1 MREVDEDGLAIRPN
15 KTRLKRELAELQ
27 KLVVEIINL
36 GGGDRARLDLDDKFL
51 DGVHRASAMKAS
63 SGRNREI
70 KYLTKLLQKQ
80 DLDHVRNWFE
90 NRNSKHSEEN
100 RHFHV
105 LEKWRDR
112 LIAEGDAA
120 LQRYLEQYPQT
131 DRQQIRALIRS
142 AVKER
147 NTGKPAGAGRKL
159 FRTLRDNSAEAMES
173 AILLDQKE
181 QESQ

>member
-15 KTRLKRELAELQ
+15 KTQLKRELAELQ
-27 KLVVEIINL
+27 KLVMEIIAL
-36 GGGDRARLDLDDKFL
+36 GEGERARLDLDAKFL
-51 DGVHRASAMKAS
+51 AGVQRASAMKAS

-80 DLDHVRNWFE
+80 NLQQIQSWF
-90 NRNSKHSEEN
+90 NTRNSKHSEEN
-100 RHFHV
+100 RHFHA

-112 LIAEGDAA
+112 LIAEGDVA
-120 LQRYLEQYPQT
+120 LQQYLQQYPQT

-147 NTGKPAGAGRKL
+147 NTGKPVGAGRKL
-159 FRTLRDNSAEAMES
+159 FRILRENSAQAMES
-173 AILLDQKE
+173 AILWDKQE
-181 QESQ
+181 QER

>member
-15 KTRLKRELAELQ
+15 KTQLKRELAQLQ
-27 KLVVEIINL
+27 QLVVEIIGL
-36 GGGDRARLDLDDKFL
+36 GDGDRAKLDLDDKFL
-51 DGVHRASAMKAS
+51 EGVKRASAMKAS

-80 DLDHVRNWFE
+80 NLEQIRSWFE
-90 NRNSKHSEEN
+90 TRNSRHSEEN
-100 RHFHV
+100 RHFHA

-112 LIAEGDAA
+112 LVDQGDTA
-120 LQRYLEQYPQT
+120 LQQYLEHHPHT

-142 AVKER
+142 AIKEK

-159 FRTLRDNSAEAMES
+159 FRWLRENSTETEES
-173 AILLDQKE
+173 AMLLDQQE
-181 QESQ
+181 Q